1 MCIWERW
8 INPQGPSQPRSLL
21 SVDRRARAPAGEV
34 GTGPRPAHPIRAVHL
49 GEPQCMGAAL
59 RSFPEYPC
67 HDWPVHT
74 AAWKGGLE
82 GGPPLGPPT
91 LLQSLP
97 RASLALDRARVLATK
112 EGSRCEPAE
121 SLTLPASG

>member
-1 MCIWERW
+1 M
-8 INPQGPSQPRSLL
+8 
-21 SVDRRARAPAGEV
+21 
-34 GTGPRPAHPIRAVHL
+34 HL
-49 GEPQCMGAAL
+49 GEMDKPTGTISASLSAQCGPQSPGTGWRGRHRPQARPPHPSRAPG
-59 RSFPEYPC
+59 RAS
-67 HDWPVHT
+67 VH
-74 AAWKGGLE
+74 GGSPQELSRIPLPRLARPHRCLE